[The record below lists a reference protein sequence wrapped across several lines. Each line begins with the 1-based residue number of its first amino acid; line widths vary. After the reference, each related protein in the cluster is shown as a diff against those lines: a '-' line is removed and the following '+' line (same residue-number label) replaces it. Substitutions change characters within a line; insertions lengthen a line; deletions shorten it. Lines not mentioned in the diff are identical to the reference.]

1 MTRIIRALTLA
12 LVACATDGA
21 FAQAYPS
28 KPIQFV
34 INYPPGAAT
43 DIFGRIMAE
52 QLAKRLNQS
61 IVVDNRAGAGGVIG
75 AEFVKRAPAD
85 GYTLLFAND
94 NMPLLQALTPDKTVN
109 IVSDFVPVVLAG
121 TVDFFLVV
129 SGEALA
135 AKDAQQLVRMA
146 KAKPGSLSYASSG
159 IGAPQHLGMELFKQQ
174 TSTDIVHVPY
184 KGMGQG
190 VVDMLGGR
198 IQVAITG
205 FPAVGQ
211 YLGAGKIRILASSG
225 VKRSPL
231 QPEAPTLSEAGIPNV
246 EVEGFLYL
254 VAPLGTPAAIV
265 ARLNAEANQ
274 ILAAPDV
281 KATLAK
287 QAINPTGGTPEVLHA
302 KLAGDVAKWT
312 TVIRKAGIKAE

>member
-1 MTRIIRALTLA
+1 MRI
-12 LVACATDGA
+12 LVSGAMAAVFA
-21 FAQAYPS
+21 FAGVGAIAQGYPA

-52 QLAKRLNQS
+52 QLAKRLNQPV
-61 IVVDNRAGAGGVIG
+61 VVDNRVGAGGVIG

-109 IVSDFVPVVLAG
+109 IVSDFAPVVLGG

-174 TSTDIVHVPY
+174 TGTDIVHVPY

-190 VVDMLGGR
+190 VIDMLAGR

-205 FPAVGQ
+205 FPV
-211 YLGAGKIRILASSG
+211 LGPHIGGGKIRILASSG
-225 VKRSPL
+225 AKRSPL
-231 QPEAPTLSEAGIPNV
+231 QPEAPTLAEAGIPNV

-254 VAPLGTPAAIV
+254 VAPQGTPAAIV

-274 ILAAPDV
+274 ALAAPEV
-281 KATLAK
+281 KASLAK
-287 QAINPTGGTPEVLHA
+287 QAINPSGGTPEVLNA
-302 KLAGDVAKWT
+302 KLAGEVSKWT
-312 TVIRKAGIKAE
+312 AVIRKAGIKPE